1 LLKSHVAKPTV
12 VARRTKLLE
21 VGGFDEAFKISGDQD
36 MWIKLALNGD
46 VGFTAE
52 VLIRVHNT
60 SDSLMKRYGG
70 REDEFGMPMIR
81 DHLSRLGSRLSK
93 REMRQI
99 LGERYARTGRNI
111 YYRDAPAA
119 VPLSSSAPCCSATD
133 R

>member
-1 LLKSHVAKPTV
+1 MLKSHVDKPTV

-99 LGERYARTGRNI
+99 LGERYGRTGRNI